1 MSDEQ
6 RRDDEI
12 EVEGHGARPGEN
24 DEPAEDAEDAEDDFE
39 AHHLRMD

>member
-6 RRDDEI
+6 RDDEI

-24 DEPAEDAEDAEDDFE
+24 DEPVEDAEDDFE